1 MGTLAEDAAACT
13 RAVHAEALG
22 LARDLHLMGDLGD
35 THCCGEDL
43 AGMCGYAADALARLL
58 RERGH
63 EAVLAYGGTHAW
75 ARCGDLACDPTSLQ
89 FGGESWRVVPLDG
102 GAYSE
107 EGTAEDVNR
116 LPWHAYD
123 IEEGLPHAEKAP
135 LLVKWLLDGARQAL
149 G

>member
-1 MGTLAEDAAACT
+1 MGTLAADAEACT
-13 RAVHAEALG
+13 RAVHAEAVI
-22 LARDLHLMGDLGD
+22 LARDLHLMGEVGD
-35 THCCGEDL
+35 AHRCGDDL

-63 EAVLAYGGTHAW
+63 DAVLAYGGTHAW
-75 ARCGDLACDPTSLQ
+75 ARCGGLACDPTSLQ
-89 FGGESWRVVPLDG
+89 FGGEPWRVVPADHPG
-102 GAYSE
+102 YAE
-107 EGTAEDVNR
+107 DGTAASVTD